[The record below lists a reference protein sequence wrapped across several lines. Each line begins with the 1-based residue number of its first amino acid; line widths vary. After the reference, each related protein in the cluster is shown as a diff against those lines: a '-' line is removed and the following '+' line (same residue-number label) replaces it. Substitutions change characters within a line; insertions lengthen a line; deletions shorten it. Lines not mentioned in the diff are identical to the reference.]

1 MHSLYKIF
9 PDRVDFGFFF
19 AGGGVLIFERIE
31 ILGGG
36 GTPGTG
42 VVIFFGKVKG

>member
-9 PDRVDFGFFF
+9 PDRVDLGVFF

-31 ILGGG
+31 ILGEEYRGG
-36 GTPGTG
+36 DFIWVGG
-42 VVIFFGKVKG
+42 